1 MIAEG
6 LGKMHR
12 EAFEQEEKALRVGQ
26 HHSFTFASFLGRV
39 PYLYTIISSCVK
51 WSRQCFPCA
60 RARDSS
66 HLFFVPFLTGGTMHV
81 LSLPLGQGVKPSCL
95 TPFYRHRLHRHQLP
109 WKPLSQK
116 HLS

>member
-26 HHSFTFASFLGRV
+26 RHSFTSASLLGRV
-39 PYLYTIISSCVK
+39 PVPLHYYFLLCKVVTTVL
-51 WSRQCFPCA
+51 PCA

-66 HLFFVPFLTGGTMHV
+66 HLFFVLFLTGGTMHV
-81 LSLPLGQGVKPSCL
+81 LSLPLGVKPSCL
-95 TPFYRHRLHRHQLP
+95 TPFYRHRLHKHQLP